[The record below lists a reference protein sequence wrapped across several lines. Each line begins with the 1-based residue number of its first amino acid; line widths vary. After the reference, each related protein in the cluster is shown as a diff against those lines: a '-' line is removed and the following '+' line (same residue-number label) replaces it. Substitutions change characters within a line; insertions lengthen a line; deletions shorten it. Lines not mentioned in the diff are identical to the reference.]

1 MKSIN
6 SLRDR
11 GFEGKR
17 DRGNPSG
24 MQGRREE
31 VGQISFSFPSCT
43 QIPPYPLPSVIIC
56 VKIATALLSEMPARK
71 ESMNL
76 DTN

>member
-43 QIPPYPLPSVIIC
+43 QIPPYPLPLGKPAVQ
-56 VKIATALLSEMPARK
+56 AALTAAAWCSGVEPSE
-71 ESMNL
+71 L
-76 DTN
+76 